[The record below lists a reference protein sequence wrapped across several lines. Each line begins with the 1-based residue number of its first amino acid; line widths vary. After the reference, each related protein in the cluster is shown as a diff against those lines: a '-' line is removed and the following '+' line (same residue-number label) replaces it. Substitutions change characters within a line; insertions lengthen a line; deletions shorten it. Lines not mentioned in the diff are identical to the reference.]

1 MSTEDLQ
8 QIERAFL
15 SSPRQPR
22 RPLPTEFPPT
32 PQSSSPH
39 SRRSKRMLLSAMTPT
54 QNSWRKKKRIREQ
67 KKNELI
73 EGEAAARPILMLSSS
88 LPSASSSSTSRHN
101 TTTATFSA
109 PHNTVINSASS
120 VGSVSS
126 PEGMMQRYSSL
137 HLYKHIEQQHPS
149 DDLFDAISNVA
160 NYEEK
165 SRHIGQALQREI
177 QLEQVHHPPP
187 DIAID
192 NDHQHIHYNRSLP
205 PPHLHSS
212 PSYYKVPP
220 PPMFG
225 RQLSEDPFHSK
236 PIIHENVSSSRHSRP
251 PPSPLLSKK

>member
-39 SRRSKRMLLSAMTPT
+39 SRRIKRMLLSAMTPT
-54 QNSWRKKKRIREQ
+54 RNSWRKKKRIKEL

-73 EGEAAARPILMLSSS
+73 ADEAAARTILMLSSS

-101 TTTATFSA
+101 TTAAAFSA
-109 PHNTVINSASS
+109 PHDTVINGTSSA
-120 VGSVSS
+120 GSVSS
-126 PEGMMQRYSSL
+126 PEEMMQRYSSL

-160 NYEEK
+160 NYEEQ
-165 SRHIGQALQREI
+165 SRHVGQALQREI
-177 QLEQVHHPPP
+177 QPEKVHHPPP
-187 DIAID
+187 AIAIN
-192 NDHQHIHYNRSLP
+192 NDHQHIHYSRPLP
-205 PPHLHSS
+205 SH
-212 PSYYKVPP
+212 YKAPP

-251 PPSPLLSKK
+251 PPSPPLSKK